1 MQPYRF
7 FYWLAELYYFCPQNT
22 KLMSLQRKI
31 VVIAAIL
38 GGLSVAIGAFGAH
51 ALKETLLLNQRT
63 DTFETAVRYQF
74 YHALALLILGNSGIV
89 ISAKRLQLIAILFVV
104 GIVIFSG
111 SLYVLCLT
119 GIRWLGAITPL
130 GGTAFIIGWI
140 IWAVSAAQ
148 KAEQQ

>member
-1 MQPYRF
+1 
-7 FYWLAELYYFCPQNT
+7 
-22 KLMSLQRKI
+22 MSLQRKI
-31 VVIAAIL
+31 VVIAAVL

-74 YHALALLILGNSGIV
+74 YHALALLILGNSVLSIP
-89 ISAKRLQLIAILFVV
+89 AKRLQIIAALFVV

-148 KAEQQ
+148 KSEQQ